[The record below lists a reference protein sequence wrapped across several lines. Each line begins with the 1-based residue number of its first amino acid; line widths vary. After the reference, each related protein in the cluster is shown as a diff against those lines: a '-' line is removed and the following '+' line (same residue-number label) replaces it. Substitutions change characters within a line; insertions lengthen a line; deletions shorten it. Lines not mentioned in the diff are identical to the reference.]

1 MHVHTHTTTHA
12 HMHTCT
18 NAHTNTRTHTHA
30 HARTYVRMYIHTH
43 TRTHKYTYLAY
54 RHSSSRS
61 GKPLRNTPPHILP
74 IPTSECTGVE
84 TMFEVA
90 AAVEQEGAR
99 VEKETTAEAEV
110 RDTLTLRGLVG
121 EVSMYEAGS
130 TASPRGS
137 MDAAMLMEV
146 ER

>member
-1 MHVHTHTTTHA
+1 LLIDIAALEVA
-12 HMHTCT
+12 SLSE
-18 NAHTNTRTHTHA
+18 
-30 HARTYVRMYIHTH
+30 I
-43 TRTHKYTYLAY
+43 
-54 RHSSSRS
+54 
-61 GKPLRNTPPHILP
+61 PPPHILP

-99 VEKETTAEAEV
+99 VEKETAAEAEV
-110 RDTLTLRGLVG
+110 CDTLTLRGLVG
-121 EVSMYEAGS
+121 EVSKYEAGS